1 MAGRRPKPT
10 RLKILEGNRGHRRID
25 GDDFQPPVGV
35 PEMPKGLSR
44 AARREFRFM
53 CRALLDGGL
62 LTVVDGKAL
71 AVYCE
76 AYSQAQDALRDIEK
90 YGQLI
95 DIPALD
101 RKTGKVKLGAD
112 GRPVIRH
119 RQKNPAMGTYKRM
132 SWLMKS
138 FLTEFG
144 LTPASRRNLNI
155 SSN

>member
-1 MAGRRPKPT
+1 MPGRRPKST

-35 PEMPKGLSR
+35 PEMPKGLSP

-53 CRALLDGGL
+53 CRELLDREL

-71 AVYCE
+71 TVYCE

-95 DIPALD
+95 DIPPLD

-112 GRPVIRH
+112 GRPVIGH
-119 RQKNPAMGTYKRM
+119 RQKNPAIGTYKQM
-132 SWLMKS
+132 SRLMKS